1 MVAILTSIKTV
12 ANGQPVT
19 RKDFGRAMEL
29 SKPALQPT
37 FRRPEAFPYL
47 KNDPEM
53 GLVGQG
59 ARAGC
64 GSPF

>member
-19 RKDFGRAMEL
+19 RKDFGASYGTLETGTPAYFSTARGISL
-29 SKPALQPT
+29 SK
-37 FRRPEAFPYL
+37 
-47 KNDPEM
+47 NDLEM

>member
-19 RKDFGRAMEL
+19 RKGFGASYGSLETGTLAYFSTAGSIFL
-29 SKPALQPT
+29 S
-37 FRRPEAFPYL
+37 
-47 KNDPEM
+47 KNDPDM